1 MIRGDLSKRSVA
13 RPGSTNRTG
22 QCATDLIADSL
33 VKVSSMSVGS
43 PREKTLSSIAA
54 VVSAFLVFVVGGGV
68 LLSIWTSQRAE
79 AEAAALL
86 AEEEAM
92 KAAQA
97 EARRLEAEAA
107 AKAEAE
113 AAKASKKRRRSR
125 RSSSSKAV
133 KTARVEAVAPT
144 SEVQAKPSVA
154 VEAAKTA
161 KQRQRRLTGKG
172 KVLIRGDATRVR
184 LMGTSGVFGAG
195 SLPAGTY
202 TVQAT
207 FPGFDPRM
215 AGTVEIEGGK
225 ASTLICS
232 SSTKSCSIR

>member
-1 MIRGDLSKRSVA
+1 
-13 RPGSTNRTG
+13 
-22 QCATDLIADSL
+22 
-33 VKVSSMSVGS
+33 MSVGG

-54 VVSAFLVFVVGGGV
+54 VVSAFLVFVVGGG
-68 LLSIWTSQRAE
+68 LLLGVWTSQRAE
-79 AEAAALL
+79 AEAAALI

-92 KAAQA
+92 NAAQA

-107 AKAEAE
+107 AKAEVE

-125 RSSSSKAV
+125 RSSSSKAL
-133 KTARVEAVAPT
+133 KAARIEAAEST
-144 SEVQAKPSVA
+144 REVQAKSSVA
-154 VEAAKTA
+154 VETA
-161 KQRQRRLTGKG
+161 ETTKQRERRLTGKG

-184 LMGTSGVFGAG
+184 LMGTGGVFAAG